1 MFEEAGEFSLIE
13 AWTSSITDRLARV
26 LATEYGTLDDAGEN
40 RPENFAWRTS
50 LLPMVPSHKGPA
62 ILCLIREHPQC
73 LQSKLFF
80 QGKE

>member
-26 LATEYGTLDDAGEN
+26 LATEYGTLDVAEEN
-40 RPENFAWRTS
+40 RPENFAWEDIS
-50 LLPMVPSHKGPA
+50 SYGPSHKGPA
-62 ILCLIREHPQC
+62 TLCLIRQHPQC

-80 QGKE
+80 QGMD